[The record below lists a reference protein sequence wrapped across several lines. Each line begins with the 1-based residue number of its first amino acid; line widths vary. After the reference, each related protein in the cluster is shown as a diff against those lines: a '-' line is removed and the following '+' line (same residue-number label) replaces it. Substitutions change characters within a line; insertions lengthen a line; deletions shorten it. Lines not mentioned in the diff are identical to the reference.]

1 MQMPAHYQCQC
12 LPPALHAQPRTS
24 TISALA
30 LSADGTK
37 LYVGLSDGQLEE
49 HRIVAA
55 RSGAYLSLTARKHIS
70 RKVGNGDC

>member
-1 MQMPAHYQCQC
+1 MPGARGCADT
-12 LPPALHAQPRTS
+12 PPLDVQSHNS
-24 TISALA
+24 IISALA

-55 RSGAYLSLTARKHIS
+55 QSGAYLSLTARRHIS
-70 RKVGNGDC
+70 KKVRQGLAD